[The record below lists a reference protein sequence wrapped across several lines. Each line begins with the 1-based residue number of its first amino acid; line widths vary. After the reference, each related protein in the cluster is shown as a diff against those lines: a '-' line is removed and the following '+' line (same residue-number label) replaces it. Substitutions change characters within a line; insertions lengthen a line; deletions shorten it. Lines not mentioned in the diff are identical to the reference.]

1 MGEFRLAVE
10 SQTGLCR
17 ASGALEFS
25 TAADAHAQLQRCLV
39 AGVRVRIDCSALE
52 RIDSAGLAVLLDT
65 VALARE
71 QGVELTYVEL
81 PAGVLRLARLSG
93 VEALLPV

>member
-1 MGEFRLAVE
+1 MSDFRLAVDSE
-10 SQTGLCR
+10 TGLCR
-17 ASGALEFS
+17 ASGELGFV
-25 TAADAHAQLQRCLV
+25 TAADAHAQLKRCLS
-39 AGVRVRIDCSALE
+39 AGGRVSIDCSALE

-71 QGVELTYVEL
+71 QGVELRYKAL